1 MYLFSMI
8 CGADCASAA
17 VGNAEGGST
26 LGAMAVEALLEID
39 IVVVTLA
46 MIQLRGFVTSR
57 G

>member
-1 MYLFSMI
+1 M
-8 CGADCASAA
+8 
-17 VGNAEGGST
+17 
-26 LGAMAVEALLEID
+26 GAMAVEALLEID